1 MKEFNLIKAA
11 LKKLVI
17 MHGARI
23 NFLACFIV
31 GFLKTS
37 TVNLKKVATGMPG
50 AAHRDSKYK
59 RIQRFLRD
67 FELDLFM
74 IAELIASL
82 VLSELES
89 WTLAMD
95 RTNWKYG
102 KINLNILTLGV
113 AYQGSAIPL
122 FWIPLRKRGNSNT
135 SESISIV
142 KAFLHIFPLRKI
154 KCLTGDRE
162 FIGQAWFRYLLDKTI
177 PFRMRIKENIMVTN
191 SRGAPVPAKN
201 FFRMLKPGE
210 WKILDGR
217 RTVCGVRLHVIG
229 LRLPNSE
236 YLILVTDSDPEGAL
250 DDYRE
255 RWEIETL
262 FGCLKTRGFDFECT
276 HVVEPERVQKL
287 VALMAI
293 AYCWC
298 VATGKWMN
306 SIKEIKTKK
315 HGRKEISLFRHGL
328 NELRDALLNISDR
341 FDAFRELAARLFE
354 SADPDRKC
362 LNKVDS
368 KYSHFLSCT

>member
-102 KINLNILTLGV
+102 KINLNVLTLGV
-113 AYQGSAIPL
+113 AYEGSAIPL

-135 SESISIV
+135 SERISII

-191 SRGAPVPAKN
+191 SRGAPVPPRI
-201 FFRMLKPGE
+201 F
-210 WKILDGR
+210 
-217 RTVCGVRLHVIG
+217 
-229 LRLPNSE
+229 SE
-236 YLILVTDSDPEGAL
+236 
-250 DDYRE
+250 
-255 RWEIETL
+255 
-262 FGCLKTRGFDFECT
+262 C
-276 HVVEPERVQKL
+276 
-287 VALMAI
+287 
-293 AYCWC
+293 
-298 VATGKWMN
+298 
-306 SIKEIKTKK
+306 
-315 HGRKEISLFRHGL
+315 
-328 NELRDALLNISDR
+328 
-341 FDAFRELAARLFE
+341 
-354 SADPDRKC
+354 
-362 LNKVDS
+362 
-368 KYSHFLSCT
+368 